1 MDWKDILRLTGR
13 GFCGLTWADGHADG
27 VCQAVPDNSCPKFK
41 LYHRRNGA
49 ATVRFEYGVIGCRDR
64 VAAIFGYLQDRPNIV
79 PEGIATN
86 AIAVVKGIR
95 FRIGIGGTLQY
106 IVFKPVEQKS
116 YNLAGLNPV
125 TLEHN
130 FREFQQAVSK
140 SGLDI
145 LLSGIN

>member
-1 MDWKDILRLTGR
+1 M
-13 GFCGLTWADGHADG
+13 
-27 VCQAVPDNSCPKFK
+27 
-41 LYHRRNGA
+41 NG
-49 ATVRFEYGVIGCRDR
+49 I
-64 VAAIFGYLQDRPNIV
+64 N
-79 PEGIATN
+79 
-86 AIAVVKGIR
+86 

-106 IVFKPVEQKS
+106 IVFKPVEPIS
-116 YNLAGLNPV
+116 YDLINLNPE